1 VRISVFLNCNGNEDI
16 EVNKYYRND
25 GTEFYTLD
33 IDDLSFFCSEN
44 DLMKIYNAI
53 GNLVKKEEVLDE
65 RIRKV

>member
-1 VRISVFLNCNGNEDI
+1 MRISVFLNFNGNEDI
-16 EVNKYYRND
+16 EVNKYRND

-53 GNLVKKEEVLDE
+53 GKLFKKEEV
-65 RIRKV
+65 IA